1 MPEIKL
7 SLIRGDRHEKL
18 DYRDNLPVNMT
29 AVIRDIEGAKGYLL
43 SHDGLKEFT
52 FTSGKA
58 RGGVFNERFN
68 KHYRVSGNTFEEV
81 SADGV
86 VKPIGITNGNQTC
99 SFAESFNTQAILS
112 DGRLYYWDTATFL
125 EVTDPELGFPI
136 DITWFRGI
144 YVMTDG
150 DSLFHTDIVDETS
163 ISPLKYSS
171 SEFSSDRI
179 LAVARNDQNQILAF
193 NRYSVEYFVFNPN
206 VPVGT
211 SVLQVI
217 SGKASKIGIVG
228 THCKTEID
236 GMFFILGG
244 RKEESPSV
252 HILQAGQ
259 EVTIAT
265 REIDKVISEYNE
277 SELANVVME
286 SRVVDRD
293 KFLIIHLPDYT
304 LLYNHTVGSKLGT
317 QFAWYY
323 IKTGIEV
330 DLPWRG
336 KFGVFD
342 PRNTKW
348 IYGDIQEDKLGYLD
362 TEMAEQYGEQ
372 VEVTLY
378 TPLLELGTKCI
389 DEFEIN
395 TIPGFTD
402 SDFTSSFSMSY
413 DGITYGQEY
422 FNLISAPSKYQKR
435 YIARRLG
442 YIRDDFNFKFRF
454 VSRAKMAFSG
464 LRARF
469 S

>member
-1 MPEIKL
+1 
-7 SLIRGDRHEKL
+7 
-18 DYRDNLPVNMT
+18 
-29 AVIRDIEGAKGYLL
+29 
-43 SHDGLKEFT
+43 
-52 FTSGKA
+52 
-58 RGGVFNERFN
+58 
-68 KHYRVSGNTFEEV
+68 
-81 SADGV
+81 
-86 VKPIGITNGNQTC
+86 
-99 SFAESFNTQAILS
+99 
-112 DGRLYYWDTATFL
+112 
-125 EVTDPELGFPI
+125 
-136 DITWFRGI
+136 
-144 YVMTDG
+144 
-150 DSLFHTDIVDETS
+150 
-163 ISPLKYSS
+163 
-171 SEFSSDRI
+171 
-179 LAVARNDQNQILAF
+179 
-193 NRYSVEYFVFNPN
+193 
-206 VPVGT
+206 
-211 SVLQVI
+211 
-217 SGKASKIGIVG
+217 
-228 THCKTEID
+228 
-236 GMFFILGG
+236 
-244 RKEESPSV
+244 
-252 HILQAGQ
+252 
-259 EVTIAT
+259 
-265 REIDKVISEYNE
+265 
-277 SELANVVME
+277 
-286 SRVVDRD
+286 
-293 KFLIIHLPDYT
+293 LPDYT